1 MGFKIDYEKRIK
13 VINLISKFTDLLA
26 LGFLIASTFQMAKV
40 FGDTTGAY
48 AKALAFDGV
57 VLVFSRAIGLPSTR
71 GWSAFWLWIALIVI
85 IVINMAINVYYGYSL
100 LAATKYKVEFT
111 MEFIFATV
119 DTVDH
124 IKVWST
130 DAIMPPIILGL
141 ALAKRIFNSQV
152 THTEKLWG
160 DSEKRAAATAKAQ
173 KDTPEPVVSD
183 TLDKP
188 QG

>member
-13 VINLISKFTDLLA
+13 VINIISRFTDILA
-26 LGFLIASTFQMAKV
+26 IGFLVASTYQMADV
-40 FGDTTGAY
+40 FGATSGSY

-57 VLVFSRAIGLPSTR
+57 VLVFSRAIGLPTTR

-100 LAATKYKVEFT
+100 LAKTKYNTPFV
-111 MEFIFATV
+111 MEFIFNTV
-119 DTVDH
+119 DAVDH

-141 ALAKRIFNSQV
+141 ALAKRIFNGQV
-152 THTEKLWG
+152 SHTEKLWA
-160 DSEKRAAATAKAQ
+160 DSEKRAEKAAQARGPANQT
-173 KDTPEPVVSD
+173 EI
-183 TLDKP
+183 LDKA
-188 QG
+188 